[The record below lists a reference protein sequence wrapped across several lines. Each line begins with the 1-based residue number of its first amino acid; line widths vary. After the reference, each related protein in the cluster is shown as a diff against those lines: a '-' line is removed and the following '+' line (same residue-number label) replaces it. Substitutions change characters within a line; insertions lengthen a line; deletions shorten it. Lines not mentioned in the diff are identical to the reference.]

1 MAKNNMLLGYAR
13 NALGDIVFTRIKST
27 EIQKARNRKPAN
39 PRSEGQVNT
48 RGRMMAAMEVAKFG
62 RVIFQQANYRR
73 PRNWSVVNNIVHNL
87 LMHSINGFYPA
98 IEIDFGY
105 LAMSVGDMDEVI
117 SAAALPTTG
126 KVTFNW
132 ALPVGS
138 LSTTSTDYVVC
149 ALYNATKKKW
159 TGRYNKVSAGS
170 LTQDVEVPNIWKG
183 DEVHAYMCAVAADLK
198 NASPT
203 TYVGTV
209 SIV

>member
-1 MAKNNMLLGYAR
+1 MSKNNMLLGYAR
-13 NALGDIVFTRIKST
+13 NALGDIVFTRIKT
-27 EIQKARNRKPAN
+27 TQIQKARNRKPAN

-48 RGRMMAAMEVAKFG
+48 RQRMITAMQVAKRG

-73 PRNWSVVNNIVHNL
+73 PRNWSVINNIVHNL

-98 IEIDFGY
+98 IEIDFES

-170 LTQDVEVPNIWKG
+170 LTQDVVVPTNWKG
-183 DEVHAYMCAVAADLK
+183 DSCYAYMCAVAADLK

-203 TYVGTV
+203 TYIGTV
-209 SIV
+209 TIL

>member
-13 NALGDIVFTRIKST
+13 NALGDIVFTRIKTT

-48 RGRMMAAMEVAKFG
+48 RQRMIAAMEVAKFG
-62 RVIFQQANYRR
+62 KVLFQQANYRR
-73 PRNWSVVNNIVHNL
+73 PRNWSVINNIVHNL
-87 LMHSINGFYPA
+87 LMNSISGFWPA
-98 IEIDFGY
+98 IDIDY
-105 LAMSVGDMDEVI
+105 QHLAMSVGDMDEVI

-138 LSTTSTDYVVC
+138 LSTKSTDYVVC
-149 ALYNATKKKW
+149 ALFNVAKGKW
-159 TGRYNKVSAGS
+159 AGRYHQVSAGS
-170 LTQDVEVPNIWKG
+170 QTQDVEEPANWKG
-183 DEVHAYMCAVAADLK
+183 DTCYAYMCAVAADLK

-203 TYVGTV
+203 TFLGTV
-209 SIV
+209 SIL

>member
-13 NALGDIVFTRIKST
+13 NALGDIVFTRIKTT

-48 RGRMMAAMEVAKFG
+48 RGRMMAAMEVAKYG

-73 PRNWSVVNNIVHNL
+73 PRNWSVINNIVHNL
-87 LMHSINGFYPA
+87 LMHSITGFYPA
-98 IEIDFGY
+98 IEIDFES

-170 LTQDVEVPNIWKG
+170 LTQDVVVPAIWKG

-203 TYVGTV
+203 TYIGTV

>member
-13 NALGDIVFTRIKST
+13 NALGDIVFTRIKT
-27 EIQKARNRKPAN
+27 TQIQKARNRKPAN

-48 RGRMMAAMEVAKFG
+48 RQRMITAMQVAKRG

-87 LMHSINGFYPA
+87 LMHSISGFYPA
-98 IEIDFGY
+98 IEIDFEN
-105 LAMSVGDMDEVI
+105 LAMSVGDMDEVV

-138 LSTTSTDYVVC
+138 LSTKSTDYVVC
-149 ALYNATKKKW
+149 ALCKYTKMKW
-159 TGRYNKVSAGS
+159 IGRYNKVSAGS
-170 LTQDVEVPNIWKG
+170 LTQDVEVPATWKA
-183 DEVHAYMCAVAADLK
+183 DEVHAYMCTVASDLK

-203 TYVGTV
+203 TYLGTV